1 MDWKEFRATYAPD
14 RPMIVAHRGVPLVEP
29 ENTLASFQR
38 ALDQGAD
45 ALETD
50 IRFTR
55 DNVLV
60 CFHDATLE
68 RMTDGT
74 GPVRARTLAE
84 LKELRTRKPNGM
96 WSTQRIPT
104 LLELITLTQ
113 ARVPLL
119 LELKDPLFT
128 NPAHARVLADTLAAT
143 GMTANVAIASFHF
156 DYVQGVQAVA
166 PEIPIGFITLK
177 ALRPRAGARI
187 LGPLWPILLLNPW
200 YMEKA
205 HAQGSIVAPLD
216 PNPEARMDW
225 YLSLDV
231 DALLANYPA
240 SVRRAL
246 DEVTSRP
253 RSILERRA

>member
-1 MDWKEFRATYAPD
+1 MDWKEFRATYAAD
-14 RPMIVAHRGVPLVEP
+14 RPMVVAHRGVPLVEP

-50 IRFTR
+50 VRFTR

-60 CFHDATLE
+60 CYHDATLD
-68 RMTDGT
+68 RMTDGS
-74 GPVRARTLAE
+74 GPLRARTLAE
-84 LKELRTRKPNGM
+84 LKLLRTRKPNGL
-96 WSTQRIPT
+96 WSNERIPT

-113 ARVPLL
+113 AKVPLL

-128 NPAHARVLADTLAAT
+128 NPGHARALAETLAAT
-143 GMTANVAIASFHF
+143 GMSSSVAIMSFHF
-156 DYVQGVQAVA
+156 EHVQGVQAVA
-166 PEIPIGFITLK
+166 PEIPIGFITLR
-177 ALRPRAGARI
+177 ALRPKAGARI

-205 HAQGSIVAPLD
+205 RAQGSIVAPLD

-225 YLSLDV
+225 YLSLGV

-240 SVRRAL
+240 GVRRAL
-246 DEVTSRP
+246 DNAQAP
-253 RSILERRA
+253 RRFNL

>member
-1 MDWKEFRATYAPD
+1 MDWKEFRATYAAD

-50 IRFTR
+50 LRFTR

-60 CFHDATLE
+60 LHHDATLE
-68 RMTDGT
+68 RMTDGA

-84 LKELRTRKPNGM
+84 LKQLRTRKPNGQ
-96 WSTQRIPT
+96 WSNERIPT
-104 LLELITLTQ
+104 LLELLALTQ
-113 ARVPLL
+113 AKVPIL

-128 NPAHARVLADTLAAT
+128 NPAHARALADTLAAT
-143 GMTANVAIASFHF
+143 CMTSSVAIMSFHF
-156 DYVQGVQAVA
+156 DYVQSVQAVA

-177 ALRPRAGARI
+177 DPKPRAGARI
-187 LGPLWPILLLNPW
+187 LGPFWPILLLNPW

-205 HAQGSIVAPLD
+205 RAQGSIVAPLD
-216 PNPEARMDW
+216 PNPEARVDW
-225 YLSLDV
+225 YLSLGV

-246 DEVTSRP
+246 DAATTPR
-253 RSILERRA
+253 RSIL

>member
-14 RPMIVAHRGVPLVEP
+14 RPLIVAHRGVPVVEP
-29 ENTLASFQR
+29 ENTLASFRR

-50 IRFTR
+50 LRFTR

-60 CFHDATLE
+60 LHHDATLE
-68 RMTDGT
+68 RTTDGK
-74 GPVRARTLAE
+74 GPVRTRTLAE
-84 LKELRTRKPNGM
+84 LKQLRTRLPNGL
-96 WSTQRIPT
+96 WSEERIPT
-104 LLELITLTQ
+104 LLELLALTQ
-113 ARVPLL
+113 ARVPLV

-128 NPAHARVLADTLAAT
+128 NPAHARVLADALAAT
-143 GMTANVAIASFHF
+143 GMTSSVAIASFHF
-156 DYVQGVQAVA
+156 DYVKGVQAVA
-166 PEIPIGFITLK
+166 PEIPIGYITLK
-177 ALRPRAGARI
+177 DLRPKPGAQI

-200 YMEKA
+200 YMETA

-216 PNPEARMDW
+216 PNPESRIDW
-225 YLSLDV
+225 YLSLGV

-246 DEVTSRP
+246 DAAMATTP
-253 RSILERRA
+253 RAIL

>member
-14 RPMIVAHRGVPLVEP
+14 RPMVVAHRGVPVVEP
-29 ENTLASFQR
+29 ENTLASFRR

-50 IRFTR
+50 LRFTR

-60 CFHDATLE
+60 LHHDATLE
-68 RMTDGT
+68 RTTDGT
-74 GPVRARTLAE
+74 GPVRARKLAE
-84 LKELRTRKPNGM
+84 LKQLRTRNPNGA
-96 WSTQRIPT
+96 WSEERIPT
-104 LLELITLTQ
+104 LLELLALTQ
-113 ARVPLL
+113 GKVPLL

-143 GMTANVAIASFHF
+143 GMTSSVAIASFHF

-166 PEIPIGFITLK
+166 PEIPMGFITLRDPLPK
-177 ALRPRAGARI
+177 PGAQI

-216 PNPEARMDW
+216 PNPESRMDW
-225 YLSLDV
+225 YLNLGV

-240 SVRRAL
+240 GVRRAL
-246 DEVTSRP
+246 DAATSKAL
-253 RSILERRA
+253 SIL

>member
-14 RPMIVAHRGVPLVEP
+14 RPLIVAHRGVPVIEP

-50 IRFTR
+50 LRFTR

-60 CFHDATLE
+60 LHHDATLE

-84 LKELRTRKPNGM
+84 LKQLRTRKPNGG
-96 WSTQRIPT
+96 WSEERIPT
-104 LLELITLTQ
+104 LLELIALTEGK
-113 ARVPLL
+113 VPLL

-128 NPAHARVLADTLAAT
+128 NPAHARMLADALAAT
-143 GMTANVAIASFHF
+143 GMSKDVAIASFHF

-166 PEIPIGFITLK
+166 PDIPIGFITLK
-177 ALRPRAGARI
+177 DPRPRPGARI
-187 LGPLWPILLLNPW
+187 LGPLWPLLLLNPW
-200 YMEKA
+200 YMAKA

-216 PNPEARMDW
+216 PNPEARIDW
-225 YLSLDV
+225 YLSLGV

-240 SVRRAL
+240 SVKRAL
-246 DEVTSRP
+246 DVAKASRP
-253 RSILERRA
+253 A

>member
-29 ENTLASFQR
+29 ENTIASFRR
-38 ALDQGAD
+38 ALAQGAD

-50 IRFTR
+50 LRFTR

-60 CFHDATLE
+60 LHHDATVE
-68 RMTDGT
+68 RTTDGT
-74 GPVRARTLAE
+74 GPVRARTLAQ
-84 LKELRTRKPNGM
+84 LKQLRTRMPNGQ
-96 WSTQRIPT
+96 WSDERIPT
-104 LLELITLTQ
+104 LLELLTLTQ
-113 ARVPLL
+113 GKVPLL

-143 GMTANVAIASFHF
+143 GMTSNVAIASFHF

-177 ALRPRAGARI
+177 DPKPRAGARI
-187 LGPLWPILLLNPW
+187 LGPLWPLLLLNPW

-216 PNPEARMDW
+216 PDPEARIDW
-225 YLSLDV
+225 YLSLGV

-240 SVRRAL
+240 SVHRAL
-246 DEVTSRP
+246 AAARAP
-253 RSILERRA
+253 RAVL

>member
-14 RPMIVAHRGVPLVEP
+14 RPLIVAHRGVPVVEP

-50 IRFTR
+50 LRFTR

-60 CFHDATLE
+60 LHHDATLE

-84 LKELRTRKPNGM
+84 LKQLRTRKPNGA
-96 WSTQRIPT
+96 WSTERIPT

-113 ARVPLL
+113 GKVPLL
-119 LELKDPLFT
+119 FELKDPLFT
-128 NPAHARVLADTLAAT
+128 NPAHARVLADMLAAT
-143 GMTANVAIASFHF
+143 GLSKDVAIASFHF
-156 DYVQGVQAVA
+156 DYVQSVQAVA

-177 ALRPRAGARI
+177 DPMPRQGARI

-205 HAQGSIVAPLD
+205 HDQGSIVAPLD
-216 PNPEARMDW
+216 PHPESRIEW
-225 YLSLDV
+225 YLSLGV
-231 DALLANYPA
+231 DAATGQLPSQRKA
-240 SVRRAL
+240 RARL
-246 DEVTSRP
+246 RQGRP
-253 RSILERRA
+253 TRMML